1 MARGASKSN
10 RGDKIGRGGTAQ
22 NIGPTENEPR
32 RQRCLT
38 RTIRREGTSGTII
51 AKNKGELPAYTLVRI
66 KPGRTRTR
74 FCWCC
79 DFSATRRRLFRAR
92 VRRTPHFQARL
103 PTSAAGPWLAAI
115 GCNSIQDGVP
125 SWRWRTDHE
134 VRCPRSPAPSHEDG
148 RAAFNRRVRRCRVPA
163 GPPGYGAGKLRC
175 GQGNDAGI
183 FDMPWK
189 IEWGYY

>member
-1 MARGASKSN
+1 MGKGDPVRGHQA
-10 RGDKIGRGGTAQ
+10 GV
-22 NIGPTENEPR
+22 IGPGQIFRN
-32 RQRCLT
+32 T
-38 RTIRREGTSGTII
+38 RSAKSTGVAARYSHHPLIDARPIR
-51 AKNKGELPAYTLVRI
+51 YTLQS
-66 KPGRTRTR
+66 G
-74 FCWCC
+74 
-79 DFSATRRRLFRAR
+79 A
-92 VRRTPHFQARL
+92 
-103 PTSAAGPWLAAI
+103 WLAAI

-148 RAAFNRRVRRCRVPA
+148 RAAFDRRVRRCRVPA

-183 FDMPWK
+183 LDLPWK